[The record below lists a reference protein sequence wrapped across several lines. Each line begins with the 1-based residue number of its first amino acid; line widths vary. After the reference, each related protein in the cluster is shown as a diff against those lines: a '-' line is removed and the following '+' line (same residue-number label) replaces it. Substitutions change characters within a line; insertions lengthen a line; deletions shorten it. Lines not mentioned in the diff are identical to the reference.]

1 MTDEKIER
9 INALAKKAKT
19 EELTDAEK
27 KEQQELRAEYVADFR
42 KSLKAQLDNTVV
54 RPKPAF
60 FHGFRLGNA
69 GFPQDRSAEM
79 EGPAAAV

>member
-1 MTDEKIER
+1 MKDLLITLL
-9 INALAKKAKT
+9 NTAFWFGLHFGT
-19 EELTDAEK
+19 EGRADAM
-27 KEQQELRAEYVADFR
+27 
-42 KSLKAQLDNTVV
+42 V

-79 EGPAAAV
+79 EGPAAAVQSRI